1 MMDLTQ
7 LIPVGGI
14 AAIVGLIAAI
24 VVLAGILAVWK
35 RVKDRRSGF
44 PVADERT
51 QKVNGKAAYYA
62 LFIGVYFMLA
72 LLWIHFLGKTFF
84 GFPGFEA
91 GYALVA
97 SSLVFILWFLGLRW
111 YFNRKVDF

>member
-14 AAIVGLIAAI
+14 VAIVGLIAAI
-24 VVLAGILAVWK
+24 VGLVGILVVWK
-35 RVKDRRSGF
+35 IVKDRRSGF

-62 LFIGVYFMLA
+62 L
-72 LLWIHFLGKTFF
+72 
-84 GFPGFEA
+84 
-91 GYALVA
+91 
-97 SSLVFILWFLGLRW
+97 
-111 YFNRKVDF
+111 